1 MSIES
6 GSTAVSHRPLGTV
19 DHRGGKKVG
28 KVDTVADAS
37 SNFSM
42 LMGMLAVAEDNAGST
57 DPAVEAALGVAVN
70 APVDLA
76 VFDKNMPPAQS
87 AYASTAINL
96 KSMQT
101 STDTVMQSLAA
112 SSGHA
117 GGLTLDATGG
127 CQTANAFAVAQ
138 GGAAVATQSVD
149 FEENRPLAQS
159 VSAQEAGNLKALL
172 VPLETSVTKQG
183 QFSVATQV
191 VDVGENRPLAQSGSA
206 QVASNLQGQQIP
218 QGASLGPVQEL
229 SGGLRVGTAGPAPV
243 AAGFGAEKK
252 VVMADDVGAVIDGAG
267 AVAAQTDVTAGVSVQ
282 PELRSGTRGMAQ
294 VQNLS
299 GVQADLKE
307 SRMHVS
313 TLDMAAR
320 SEVGSTLSL
329 INGAAESM
337 LRTQEPLAAK
347 SPGARFGD
355 ASAGAFGTASGVST
369 RADSA
374 YEIEATAAA
383 VPDTAIAETVSYW
396 VTQGVQNAELT
407 LEGFGSDP
415 VEVSISLN
423 GDQAQIDFRTDQADV
438 RQALE
443 AATAE
448 LRDLLLGE
456 GLQLAG
462 VSVGAS
468 GGRGAQG
475 DAQQSN
481 PGARPDVL
489 MQEPG
494 GVATPRS
501 IRSSNPSV
509 GRSLDLFV

>member
-1 MSIES
+1 
-6 GSTAVSHRPLGTV
+6 
-19 DHRGGKKVG
+19 
-28 KVDTVADAS
+28 
-37 SNFSM
+37 
-42 LMGMLAVAEDNAGST
+42 
-57 DPAVEAALGVAVN
+57 
-70 APVDLA
+70 
-76 VFDKNMPPAQS
+76 
-87 AYASTAINL
+87 
-96 KSMQT
+96 
-101 STDTVMQSLAA
+101 
-112 SSGHA
+112 
-117 GGLTLDATGG
+117 
-127 CQTANAFAVAQ
+127 
-138 GGAAVATQSVD
+138 
-149 FEENRPLAQS
+149 
-159 VSAQEAGNLKALL
+159 
-172 VPLETSVTKQG
+172 
-183 QFSVATQV
+183 
-191 VDVGENRPLAQSGSA
+191 
-206 QVASNLQGQQIP
+206 
-218 QGASLGPVQEL
+218 
-229 SGGLRVGTAGPAPV
+229 
-243 AAGFGAEKK
+243 
-252 VVMADDVGAVIDGAG
+252 
-267 AVAAQTDVTAGVSVQ
+267 
-282 PELRSGTRGMAQ
+282 
-294 VQNLS
+294 
-299 GVQADLKE
+299 
-307 SRMHVS
+307 MHVS

-423 GDQAQIDFRTDQADV
+423 GDQAQIDFRTDQAEV

-443 AATAE
+443 AAAAE

-489 MQEPG
+489 MQEPS